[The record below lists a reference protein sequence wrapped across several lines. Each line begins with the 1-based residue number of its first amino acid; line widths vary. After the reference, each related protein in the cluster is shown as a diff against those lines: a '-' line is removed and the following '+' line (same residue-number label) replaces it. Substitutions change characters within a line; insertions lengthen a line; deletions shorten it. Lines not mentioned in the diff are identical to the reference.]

1 MPESASAKPD
11 RFAWAIVAVLR
22 GGAFLAAGLFAA
34 GLGRYFAH
42 PGRLPLDAGANEPVL
57 ASEFIVR
64 LLHGDALALL
74 EAGIV
79 ALIAL
84 PIARVILS
92 LFHFLDE
99 RDRLYVVLTS
109 TVLAILFAGILLGKT
124 L

>member
-1 MPESASAKPD
+1 M
-11 RFAWAIVAVLR
+11 LR
-22 GGAFLAAGLFAA
+22 GGAFLAAALFAA
-34 GLGRYFAH
+34 GLARYYAQ
-42 PGRLPLDAGANEPVL
+42 PGRLPLDAGATEPVL
-57 ASEFIVR
+57 ASEFLGR
-64 LLHGDALALL
+64 LVSGDALALL

-99 RDRLYVVLTS
+99 GDRLYVMLTS
-109 TVLAILFAGILLGKT
+109 AVLAILFLGILLGKT